1 MFVDGW
7 CNDLNMRCTS
17 DRTTCTLDINKL
29 HRTYGALVKSVVI
42 SCSSTC
48 QAGFYWFWRGY
59 FNLKVKT
66 VVFQILAIPC
76 LWIKLIV
83 ENECIVV
90 NPYPLEVLSLTIPS
104 CLPLCLIILW
114 KWDRTSEVFLI
125 CQLVE
130 QCDGDFSC
138 EGPCKAGCHHSSLAW
153 GRHTPRHGCFHN
165 HHLYQGTQEFTRAW
179 ARMERV

>member
-42 SCSSTC
+42 LFSSTC

-59 FNLKVKT
+59 FNLNVKT
-66 VVFQILAIPC
+66 VIFQILAIPC
-76 LWIKLIV
+76 LWIELIV

-90 NPYPLEVLSLTIPS
+90 NPYPLEVLSLTTLLPASSS
-104 CLPLCLIILW
+104 CGNETVRLKCFSSANWLSSVMVTSPVKGHAKQVVIILPLH
-114 KWDRTSEVFLI
+114 EVGI
-125 CQLVE
+125 HRDMGV
-130 QCDGDFSC
+130 
-138 EGPCKAGCHHSSLAW
+138 
-153 GRHTPRHGCFHN
+153 
-165 HHLYQGTQEFTRAW
+165 FTITTFTRALRAW

>member
-7 CNDLNMRCTS
+7 CNDLNIRCTS
-17 DRTTCTLDINKL
+17 DRTTCALDINKL

-66 VVFQILAIPC
+66 VIFQILAIPC
-76 LWIKLIV
+76 LWIELIV

-90 NPYPLEVLSLTIPS
+90 NPYPLEVLSLTTL
-104 CLPLCLIILW
+104 LPA
-114 KWDRTSEVFLI
+114 SVPYH
-125 CQLVE
+125 LVE
-130 QCDGDFSC
+130 MRPYVWSVSHLPIGWAVWWWLLLWRAMQSRLSSFF
-138 EGPCKAGCHHSSLAW
+138 PCM
-153 GRHTPRHGCFHN
+153 R
-165 HHLYQGTQEFTRAW
+165 
-179 ARMERV
+179 

>member
-48 QAGFYWFWRGY
+48 QPGFYWFWRGY

-66 VVFQILAIPC
+66 VIFQILAIPYVNQVDCGEWMYCGKSIPTGSPLIDYPPAC
-76 LWIKLIV
+76 LCALSSCG
-83 ENECIVV
+83 NETVRLKCFSSANWLSSVMVTSPVKGHAKQVV
-90 NPYPLEVLSLTIPS
+90 II
-104 CLPLCLIILW
+104 LPLH
-114 KWDRTSEVFLI
+114 EVGI
-125 CQLVE
+125 HRDMGV
-130 QCDGDFSC
+130 
-138 EGPCKAGCHHSSLAW
+138 
-153 GRHTPRHGCFHN
+153 
-165 HHLYQGTQEFTRAW
+165 FTITTFTRALRAW